1 MGNETVVRRNKNIV
15 SRAIGDEVVLV
26 PVYKTSKEINCIYSL
41 NKVAARVWDLLD
53 GKRSVF
59 EIKKQLTKEFDGTE
73 IEIDKVL
80 HNFLK
85 DLKEANVIS

>member
-1 MGNETVVRRNKNIV
+1 MGNETVVSKNKNIV

-59 EIKKQLTKEFDGTE
+59 EVKKQLTKEFDGTE

>member
-59 EIKKQLTKEFDGTE
+59 EVKKQLNKEFDGTE
-73 IEIDKVL
+73 IEIDKAL

-85 DLKEANVIS
+85 DLKEASVIV